1 VGRSNTALR
10 LTAAG
15 VLVILLALTALSLMG
30 VAGTRHSSDTVSRA
44 RTLADAYAAADR
56 AVALEESLER
66 KYRLERSIEVRAQHA
81 LAGADLNAALS
92 VVQRIGDASDRA
104 LVGRLRR
111 LMDTYGYQVLQVFAA
126 VDVGDAARA
135 AHIDATQVD
144 PVFEQISTLVQQA
157 ADAHLAIAT
166 RTVVQLRRIQRYVF
180 AMMVAGFA
188 LGIGLVV
195 ALLVVV
201 HRHQQAW
208 MRQAAQHEY
217 AALHDALTGLPNRTL
232 FTQRLGQALD
242 SGPPLAVMLLD
253 LDRFKEVNDTL
264 GHHFGDELLQQVAG
278 RVSEVLRDSDTVARL
293 AGDEFAVLLP
303 DSDVEVA
310 REVAERI
317 LRRLHR
323 SFPLHGAGSAPRAV
337 SAPTAVTAAGAA
349 GEVTVDVEA
358 SIGIAVG
365 PGHGASVEAL
375 MRCADVAMYA
385 AKDAKNGA
393 VMYEPAATSHQPNR
407 LLLLGD
413 LRRALEQPGE
423 LVLHYQPKIG
433 LPVGELCGVE
443 ALVRWEHPTRGLVS
457 PADFIPVA
465 ENTGLVNL
473 LTTHVLRQAIAQ
485 AAGWLAGGLRV
496 PVAVN
501 LSARCLV
508 DPTLLERVRE
518 LLEERALPPELLR
531 LEVTESAVMAN
542 PTLAQHTLTGLNRLG
557 VRLSIDDYGT
567 GYSSMA
573 YLKRLPVDELKVD
586 RSFVFHM
593 TEAGNDDAIL
603 VRSAIDLGHNL
614 GLTVVAEG
622 VERAEHVSALR
633 ELGCDVAQG
642 FHFARPMPPGPL
654 LTWIREW
661 STAPRGKVPV

>member
-1 VGRSNTALR
+1 
-10 LTAAG
+10 
-15 VLVILLALTALSLMG
+15 
-30 VAGTRHSSDTVSRA
+30 
-44 RTLADAYAAADR
+44 
-56 AVALEESLER
+56 
-66 KYRLERSIEVRAQHA
+66 
-81 LAGADLNAALS
+81 
-92 VVQRIGDASDRA
+92 
-104 LVGRLRR
+104 
-111 LMDTYGYQVLQVFAA
+111 
-126 VDVGDAARA
+126 
-135 AHIDATQVD
+135 
-144 PVFEQISTLVQQA
+144 
-157 ADAHLAIAT
+157 
-166 RTVVQLRRIQRYVF
+166 
-180 AMMVAGFA
+180 
-188 LGIGLVV
+188 
-195 ALLVVV
+195 
-201 HRHQQAW
+201 
-208 MRQAAQHEY
+208 
-217 AALHDALTGLPNRTL
+217 
-232 FTQRLGQALD
+232 
-242 SGPPLAVMLLD
+242 MLLD

-264 GHHFGDELLQQVAG
+264 GHHFGDELLQRVAE
-278 RVSEVLRDSDTVARL
+278 RVTEVLRDSDTVARL

-303 DSDVEVA
+303 SSDTEVA
-310 REVAERI
+310 RDVADRI

-323 SFPLHGAGSAPRAV
+323 SFPLHGAAS
-337 SAPTAVTAAGAA
+337 SA

-358 SIGIAVG
+358 SIGIAVS
-365 PGHGASVEAL
+365 PRHGATVEAL
-375 MRCADVAMYA
+375 MRCADVAMYT

-393 VMYEPAATSHQPNR
+393 VLYEPAATSHQPNR

-413 LRRALEQPGE
+413 LRRALEQPDE

-433 LPVGELCGVE
+433 LPLGELCGVE

-473 LTTHVLRQAIAQ
+473 LTTHVLRLAIAQ
-485 AAGWLAGGLRV
+485 AAGWLTTGLRV

-508 DPTLLERVRE
+508 DPTLLDRVRD
-518 LLEERALPPELLR
+518 LLDERALPPELLR

-542 PTLAQHTLTGLNRLG
+542 PALAQHTLTGLNRLG

-586 RSFVFHM
+586 RSFVHHM
-593 TEAGNDDAIL
+593 TESGNDDAIL

-642 FHFARPMPPGPL
+642 YHFARPMPPGPL

-661 STAPRGKVPV
+661 SAEPRRKLPG